1 MIDTLETS
9 KRLRAAGFDEAQA
22 EALVGMVRDARE
34 ADLARLATKDDLVLL
49 RRDLEQLRTE
59 LRGEMAQLATGLR
72 GEMAQLATELRGEIG
87 QLGTE
92 LRGEIGQIGTELRGE
107 MGQLR
112 GELTAQIAQLETRL
126 MLRLGAMIAA
136 GVAFLTAIRFFA

>member
-34 ADLARLATKDDLVLL
+34 ADLARLATKDDLV
-49 RRDLEQLRTE
+49 
-59 LRGEMAQLATGLR
+59 QLATKGDL
-72 GEMAQLATELRGEIG
+72 AQMRTEVA
-87 QLGTE
+87 
-92 LRGEIGQIGTELRGE
+92 
-107 MGQLR
+107 QLR

-126 MLRLGAMIAA
+126 VLRLGAMIAA
-136 GVAFLTAIRFFA
+136 GVAFLTAIKFFS

>member
-34 ADLARLATKDDLVLL
+34 ADFARLVTKDDLALL
-49 RRDLEQLRTE
+49 RRDIEQLRTE
-59 LRGEMAQLATGLR
+59 LRGEIA
-72 GEMAQLATELRGEIG
+72 

-92 LRGEIGQIGTELRGE
+92 LRGEIAQLGTELRGE
-107 MGQLR
+107 MAQLR
-112 GELTAQIAQLETRL
+112 GELTTQIAQLETRL

-136 GVAFLTAIRFFA
+136 GVAFLTAIKFF

>member
-49 RRDLEQLRTE
+49 RRDFEQLR
-59 LRGEMAQLATGLR
+59 
-72 GEMAQLATELRGEIG
+72 
-87 QLGTE
+87 
-92 LRGEIGQIGTELRGE
+92 TELRGE

-112 GELTAQIAQLETRL
+112 GELTTQIAQLETRL

-136 GVAFLTAIRFFA
+136 GVAFLTAIKFFA

>member
-34 ADLARLATKDDLVLL
+34 ADLARLATKDDL
-49 RRDLEQLRTE
+49 
-59 LRGEMAQLATGLR
+59 AQLATD
-72 GEMAQLATELRGEIG
+72 LRGEIG
-87 QLGTE
+87 QL
-92 LRGEIGQIGTELRGE
+92 RAELRGE

-112 GELTAQIAQLETRL
+112 GELTTQIAQLETRL

-136 GVAFLTAIRFFA
+136 GVAFLTAIKFFS